1 VAGRDATEVARCV
14 HKLSGRLG
22 FIQEYG
28 LARQMERLG
37 ALASRN
43 DWPGLLTLQ
52 EALASEVGALQRRL
66 ISQASTGLPV

>member
-1 VAGRDATEVARCV
+1 
-14 HKLSGRLG
+14 
-22 FIQEYG
+22 